1 MNDYSNVIK
10 INAKSN
16 KHDGNNNRTMAAT
29 PTTKTPQTTA
39 SRMTEP
45 PLIPSTTPVPATL
58 TTPATTPTPTTT
70 PATTTTK
77 VRKSY
82 SINQIDL
89 SLLKNELDEYIDREL
104 RLTNFGKN
112 TLAQRRYQFE
122 NGLQKV
128 SNNEPV
134 SV

>member
-10 INAKSN
+10 INAKSSQ
-16 KHDGNNNRTMAAT
+16 HDGNNNRTMAPAAAT
-29 PTTKTPQTTA
+29 TAPTTPLPPNSDLKT
-39 SRMTEP
+39 SK
-45 PLIPSTTPVPATL
+45 SPVMP
-58 TTPATTPTPTTT
+58 
-70 PATTTTK
+70 TTK

-112 TLAQRRYQFE
+112 TLAQRRFQYE
-122 NGLQKV
+122 NGLKKV
-128 SNNEPV
+128 SNQNDSNLNHFQFFWV
-134 SV
+134 DSIQFLCKCNQ

>member
-10 INAKSN
+10 INAKSSL
-16 KHDGNNNRTMAAT
+16 HDGNNNRTMAPAAAT
-29 PTTKTPQTTA
+29 APTTPLPPNLDSKT
-39 SRMTEP
+39 SV
-45 PLIPSTTPVPATL
+45 SPVMP
-58 TTPATTPTPTTT
+58 
-70 PATTTTK
+70 TTK

-112 TLAQRRYQFE
+112 TLAQRRYQYE
-122 NGLQKV
+122 NGLKKV
-128 SNNEPV
+128 SNQDDSFNFCV
-134 SV
+134 N

>member
-1 MNDYSNVIK
+1 MNDYGNVIK
-10 INAKSN
+10 INAKSRQ
-16 KHDGNNNRTMAAT
+16 HDGNNNRTMAAT
-29 PTTKTPQTTA
+29 ALTTRPQTTA
-39 SRMTEP
+39 PRMPESP
-45 PLIPSTTPVPATL
+45 VMPSTTPVPAAAA
-58 TTPATTPTPTTT
+58 AT
-70 PATTTTK
+70 ATATTTK

-112 TLAQRRYQFE
+112 TIAQRRYHYE

-128 SNNEPV
+128 SQYTQ
-134 SV
+134 